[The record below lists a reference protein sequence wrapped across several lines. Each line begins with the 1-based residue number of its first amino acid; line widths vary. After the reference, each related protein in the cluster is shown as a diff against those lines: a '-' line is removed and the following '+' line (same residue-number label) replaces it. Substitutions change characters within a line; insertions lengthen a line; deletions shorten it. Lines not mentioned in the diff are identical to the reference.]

1 LTACSD
7 TATLGLELERETLG
21 RSFEANARI
30 VIGHVP
36 RIKSHRG
43 ASWWNAPDDGT
54 GRSGKKVGDTRK
66 IDAGVLKME
75 SVREGDTHRLV
86 LLGEFDIAGAEAYR
100 EEIKRIEAADPAR
113 ILIDMSSLEFM
124 DSTGL
129 RMLIET
135 DIRSREDSGRVR
147 YTRPKGEVARLLEL
161 TRVDEK
167 LDFVD

>member
-1 LTACSD
+1 VVER
-7 TATLGLELERETLG
+7 LGGRNRRE
-21 RSFEANARI
+21 
-30 VIGHVP
+30 P
-36 RIKSHRG
+36 
-43 ASWWNAPDDGT
+43 
-54 GRSGKKVGDTRK
+54 KKVDDTRK
-66 IDAGVLKME
+66 IDAGVLKLE

-100 EEIKRIEAADPAR
+100 EEIERIEAAGAAK

-135 DIRSREDSGRVR
+135 DMRSRQDSGRVR
-147 YTRPKGEVARLLEL
+147 YTRPHGEVARLLQL

>member
-1 LTACSD
+1 MVER
-7 TATLGLELERETLG
+7 LGGRNWRE
-21 RSFEANARI
+21 
-30 VIGHVP
+30 P
-36 RIKSHRG
+36 
-43 ASWWNAPDDGT
+43 
-54 GRSGKKVGDTRK
+54 KKVDDTRK
-66 IDAGVLKME
+66 IDAGVLKLE

-100 EEIKRIEAADPAR
+100 EEIERIEGAGAAK

-135 DIRSREDSGRVR
+135 DMRSRQDSGRVR
-147 YTRPKGEVARLLEL
+147 YTRPHGEVARLLQL

>member
-1 LTACSD
+1 VVER
-7 TATLGLELERETLG
+7 LGGRNRRE
-21 RSFEANARI
+21 
-30 VIGHVP
+30 P
-36 RIKSHRG
+36 
-43 ASWWNAPDDGT
+43 
-54 GRSGKKVGDTRK
+54 KKVDDTRK
-66 IDAGVLKME
+66 IDAGVLKLE

-100 EEIKRIEAADPAR
+100 EEIERIEGAGAAK

-135 DIRSREDSGRVR
+135 DMRSRQDSGRVR
-147 YTRPKGEVARLLEL
+147 YTRPHGEVARLLQL